1 MSTLEAPLKSNA
13 FFRDMPDEDLMDH
26 VVAGSEAAF
35 ACLVDRYKNRL
46 QNVIYRYVRDFQR
59 SEDLAQEAFVR
70 VYLHRERYRKTG
82 KFSTWIFT
90 IAVNLA
96 KNEIRRKVR
105 LRNVLSID
113 HLKEL
118 LGDAEP
124 FLRDPSPDA
133 DREVERDQTSTVI
146 GRAIARLPEVY
157 RDALI
162 LRDIEGLSYEEIA
175 EVLDVPG
182 GTVRSRINRARLLL
196 KDRLRNF
203 ARTELNMD
211 RG

>member
-1 MSTLEAPLKSNA
+1 VEALLKPQA

-26 VVAGSEAAF
+26 VVTGSETAF

-46 QNVIYRYVRDFQR
+46 QNVVYRYVRDYQR
-59 SEDLAQEAFVR
+59 AEDLTQEAFVR

-96 KNEIRRKVR
+96 KNEVRRKVR

-118 LGDAEP
+118 LGNSEP
-124 FLRDPSPDA
+124 FLKDPRPDA
-133 DREVERDQTSTVI
+133 DREVERDQTSAVI

-162 LRDIEGLSYEEIA
+162 LRDIQELSYEEIG
-175 EVLDVPG
+175 EILDIPG
-182 GTVRSRINRARLLL
+182 GTVRSRINRARLML
-196 KDRLRNF
+196 KDKLRSF
-203 ARTELNMD
+203 AKTEL
-211 RG
+211 